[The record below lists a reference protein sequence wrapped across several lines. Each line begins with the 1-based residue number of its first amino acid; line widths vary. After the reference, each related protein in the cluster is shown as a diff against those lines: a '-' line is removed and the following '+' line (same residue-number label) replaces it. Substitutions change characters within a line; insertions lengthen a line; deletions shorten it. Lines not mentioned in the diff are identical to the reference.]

1 MEKECYID
9 RDEGERKGEAGRGGG
24 TWEMYDRAIDQLRWQ
39 TGRGVSNGKDSLVPE
54 RDGHNT
60 G

>member
-1 MEKECYID
+1 M
-9 RDEGERKGEAGRGGG
+9 
-24 TWEMYDRAIDQLRWQ
+24 AIDQLRWQ
-39 TGRGVSNGKDSLVPE
+39 TVRGASNGKGSLVPE